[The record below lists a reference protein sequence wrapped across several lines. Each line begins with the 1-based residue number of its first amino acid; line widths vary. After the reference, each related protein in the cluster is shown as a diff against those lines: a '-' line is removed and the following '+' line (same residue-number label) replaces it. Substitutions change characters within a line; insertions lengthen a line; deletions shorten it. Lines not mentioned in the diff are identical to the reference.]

1 MAELE
6 VRRLALLAEVARE
19 GSISA
24 AAKAGG
30 YTPSAVSQQIGKLER
45 EAGQP
50 LLERH
55 ARGISLTD
63 GGRALV
69 RRAERIAKEIRAARA
84 ELDEIAGLRSG
95 SVRIGSFP
103 TASASLLPLAV
114 KGFGLQHPGVAV
126 SVRSA
131 LRAELL
137 EMLHVRDIELS
148 LLWDYDWDRIEDDT
162 LALLPLLDD
171 PTVLLVSADH
181 PLARR
186 RTVHLEEL
194 ARERWVTRA
203 DNHPLGDVLR
213 RVAGPAGLEPRI
225 SFEAHDYHEAQAMV
239 AVELGVALAPRTAL
253 TNLRDDVRVVRIS
266 PDAPVRRILLA
277 RLKDRRLTPAEE
289 GMQREFVAAAAQLRA
304 ESGQTP
310 ATEAACLSAPEAPAQ
325 AGPPGP
331 QRSRAAGPG

>member
-1 MAELE
+1 MADLD
-6 VRRLALLAEVARE
+6 VRRLALLAEVARQ

-69 RRAERIAKEIRAARA
+69 ARAGSIAREIRAARA

-95 SVRIGSFP
+95 SVRLGSFP
-103 TASASLLPLAV
+103 TAGASLLPLAI
-114 KGFGLQHPGVAV
+114 KEFGQQHPGITV

-131 LRAELL
+131 LRTELL
-137 EMLHVRDIELS
+137 EMLHVRDVELA
-148 LLWDYDWDRIEDDT
+148 LLWDYDWDRVEDGSLD
-162 LALLPLLDD
+162 LLPLLED
-171 PTVLLVSADH
+171 PTALLVSADH
-181 PLARR
+181 RLAKRSA
-186 RTVHLEEL
+186 VPLEEL

-213 RVAGPAGLEPRI
+213 RVTGRAGLEPRI
-225 SFEAHDYHEAQAMV
+225 AFAAHDYHEVQAMV
-239 AVELGVALAPRTAL
+239 AVGLGVALAPRTAL
-253 TNLRDDVRVVRIS
+253 TNLRDDLRVIDVS
-266 PDAPVRRILLA
+266 PDAPVRRIMLA
-277 RLKDRRLTPAEE
+277 RLADRRLTPAES

-304 ESGQTP
+304 TFRKP
-310 ATEAACLSAPEAPAQ
+310 
-325 AGPPGP
+325 
-331 QRSRAAGPG
+331 RSHRTR

>member
-1 MAELE
+1 MADLDL
-6 VRRLALLAEVARE
+6 RRLTLLADVARQ
-19 GSISA
+19 GSISG

-69 RRAERIAKEIRAARA
+69 RHADRIAREMRAARSD
-84 ELDEIAGLRSG
+84 LDEIAGLRSG
-95 SVRIGSFP
+95 SVRLGSFP

-114 KGFGLQHPGVAV
+114 KDFSTRHPGITI

-131 LRAELL
+131 LRAQLIELL
-137 EMLHVRDIELS
+137 QARDVELA

-162 LALLPLLDD
+162 LDLLPLLDD
-171 PTVLLVSADH
+171 PTALLVSADH
-181 PLARR
+181 RLARR
-186 RTVHLEEL
+186 ATVRLEEL

-203 DNHPLGDVLR
+203 DNHPLLEVLR
-213 RVAGPAGLEPRI
+213 RATGRAGLEPRI
-225 SFEAHDYHEAQAMV
+225 SFEAHDYHEVQAMV
-239 AVELGVALAPRTAL
+239 AVGLGVALAPRTAL
-253 TNLRDDVRVVRIS
+253 ANLRSDVRVIAVS
-266 PDAPVRRILLA
+266 PDAPIRRIMLG

-289 GMQREFVAAAAQLRA
+289 GMRYEFARAAQALHTTFR
-304 ESGQTP
+304 QRP
-310 ATEAACLSAPEAPAQ
+310 R
-325 AGPPGP
+325 GP
-331 QRSRAAGPG
+331 RTA